1 MKLKRDKV
9 RREAIHVA
17 PGLSDLLREEILYES
32 KERAGILITNGF
44 GEGISPFQMTTLL
57 ESHIEGS

>member
-1 MKLKRDKV
+1 M